1 MTDDSFTYVVDFLHE
16 RGYRVRDYSE
26 MAKTESFWVQVPP
39 LRGFD
44 KLSKSSL
51 IKLAYNIAVRE
62 FYGRKDQSVQGGIR
76 ESS

>member
-1 MTDDSFTYVVDFLHE
+1 VTDDSFAYVVDFLHE

-26 MAKTESFWVQVPP
+26 MAKTESLWVQVPP

-51 IKLAYNIAVRE
+51 IKLAYNIAVKE
-62 FYGRKDQSVQGGIR
+62 VYGRENQLIQGSSR